1 MCTCSWVVP
10 RRYVSCCRC
19 GDRTRLKQ
27 FIFVRRVARTK
38 YHFIKPFFHLIRSE
52 LSKWLVNLLINIQ
65 PLGVE
70 RCKGL
75 KLSLLLIFS
84 LLYSRRKHMPTVT
97 YLRLDGSTPAGS
109 RHSLVQ
115 RWEFFHLRFFGSGYW
130 PWSNISRNKGRKRWS
145 GIQTILQDN
154 LRHITYTHKSRIRC
168 TPSPRYRLDISI
180 RN

>member
-1 MCTCSWVVP
+1 MCTSSWVVP
-10 RRYVSCCRC
+10 RRYVSCCRY

-27 FIFVRRVARTK
+27 FISLYDVLQGQSIILSNFLRS
-38 YHFIKPFFHLIRSE
+38 IRSE
-52 LSKWLVNLLINIQ
+52 LSEWLVNLLINIQ

-115 RWEFFHLRFFGSGYW
+115 RWEFFHLRFFGSGHW
-130 PWSNISRNKGRKRWS
+130 PWSRNKGRKRWC

-154 LRHITYTHKSRIRC
+154 QRHITSTHKSRIWC
-168 TPSPRYRLDISI
+168 TPLPRDRLYISI

>member
-1 MCTCSWVVP
+1 MLQGQSIIL
-10 RRYVSCCRC
+10 SNF
-19 GDRTRLKQ
+19 L
-27 FIFVRRVARTK
+27 
-38 YHFIKPFFHLIRSE
+38 HLIRSE
-52 LSKWLVNLLINIQ
+52 SSEWLTKILNLHINIQ
-65 PLGVE
+65 PLGAE

-130 PWSNISRNKGRKRWS
+130 PWSNISRNKGRKRWC

-154 LRHITYTHKSRIRC
+154 LRHITYTRKSSIRC
-168 TPSPRYRLDISI
+168 TPRLRYRLDIRI

>member
-1 MCTCSWVVP
+1 MLQGQSIIL
-10 RRYVSCCRC
+10 SNF
-19 GDRTRLKQ
+19 L
-27 FIFVRRVARTK
+27 
-38 YHFIKPFFHLIRSE
+38 HLIRSE
-52 LSKWLVNLLINIQ
+52 SSEWLVKILNLHINIQ
-65 PLGVE
+65 PLGAE

-75 KLSLLLIFS
+75 KLSLLLIFN

-115 RWEFFHLRFFGSGYW
+115 RYEFFHLRFFGSGYW
-130 PWSNISRNKGRKRWS
+130 SWSRNKGRRRWC

-154 LRHITYTHKSRIRC
+154 LRHITYTSKSSIRC
-168 TPSPRYRLDISI
+168 TPRLRYRLDISI

>member
-10 RRYVSCCRC
+10 RRYVSCRRC

-38 YHFIKPFFHLIRSE
+38 YHFIKPSSFKTKSE
-52 LSKWLVNLLINIQ
+52 WLVNSLNLYINIQ

-168 TPSPRYRLDISI
+168 TPPPRYRLDISI